1 MRKEQGTRKSPKRR
15 GGSIRGVE
23 CGLCVRYI
31 HWVAKDSQTS
41 ARGVFESWANSR
53 QAPSAGVR
61 RLSDRSVDG
70 MRWHWKS
77 WCDFLDALPAPWD
90 AAQPDHVDRF
100 LRTLQGS
107 RVVAR
112 VTDSAGQARSLR
124 GAASGVT
131 RMRYA
136 RLLQDVYS
144 YALVQGLVRRNPI
157 APRAIS
163 AERGDSL
170 VFSAPLL
177 HQLITAARD
186 REEIDWIAARDA
198 VLVLLM
204 SQLALTVSELRS
216 LTLADVVHPQVS
228 SAGPMR
234 WAAQSEIPGT
244 AARSPVRVQI
254 SGSRRRPHLAR
265 SLEVPQPA
273 RDALTRWLELRLAQL
288 PAAASRART
297 APLFVSRKGF
307 GQLTA
312 KTVFLVANSHIRRV
326 LGPAFSGPSGELEL
340 KHAGPAALR
349 NSCLDA
355 WLAAPGADAQDVAE
369 RAGLKDAASLAR
381 LRSEA
386 SEVDRLKEPAP
397 TEISLGSSARQSGE
411 NHATPLAKQPGRA
424 RTQHP

>member
-1 MRKEQGTRKSPKRR
+1 VS
-15 GGSIRGVE
+15 
-23 CGLCVRYI
+23 
-31 HWVAKDSQTS
+31 KDSQTS
-41 ARGVFESWANSR
+41 ARGVFESWARSR

-61 RLSDRSVDG
+61 RLSDRSVAG

-77 WCDFLDALPAPWD
+77 WCDFLDALPARWD

-112 VTDSAGQARSLR
+112 VTDPAGQARSLR
-124 GAASGVT
+124 GTASGVT

-144 YALVQGLVRRNPI
+144 YALVHGLVRRNPI
-157 APRAIS
+157 EPRAIT
-163 AERGDSL
+163 ADRGDSL

-177 HQLITAARD
+177 HRLITAARD
-186 REEIDWIAARDA
+186 REETDWIAARDT

-204 SQLALTVSELRS
+204 SQLALTVAELRA
-216 LTLADVVHPQVS
+216 LTLGDLVHPQVS
-228 SAGPMR
+228 STGPLR
-234 WAAQSEIPGT
+234 WVSQSEIPGT

-254 SGSRRRPHLAR
+254 SGLRRRPHLAR

-273 RDALTRWLELRLAQL
+273 RDALTHWLELRLVRL

-297 APLFVSRKGF
+297 APLFLSRKGF

-312 KTVFLVANSHIRRV
+312 KTVFLVANTHIRRV
-326 LGPAFSGPSGELEL
+326 LGPAFSRPSGELEL

-381 LRSEA
+381 LRSQA
-386 SEVDRLKEPAP
+386 SGAGRFSEPTR
-397 TEISLGSSARQSGE
+397 TELSLGSSAPQSGE
-411 NHATPLAKQPGRA
+411 NPAAPLPKKAARA

>member
-1 MRKEQGTRKSPKRR
+1 LR
-15 GGSIRGVE
+15 
-23 CGLCVRYI
+23 VRYI
-31 HWVAKDSQTS
+31 QWVAKDSQTS

-100 LRTLQGS
+100 MRTLQGS

-112 VTDSAGQARSLR
+112 VTDPAGQARSLR
-124 GAASGVT
+124 GTASGVT

-157 APRAIS
+157 EPRAIT
-163 AERGDSL
+163 ADRGDSL

-177 HQLITAARD
+177 HRLITAARD
-186 REEIDWIAARDA
+186 REETDWIAARDT
-198 VLVLLM
+198 VLILLM
-204 SQLALTVSELRS
+204 TQVALTVAELRA
-216 LTLADVVHPQVS
+216 LTLGDLVHPQVS
-228 SAGPMR
+228 STGALR
-234 WAAQSEIPGT
+234 WVSQSEIPGT
-244 AARSPVRVQI
+244 TSRSPVRVQI

-312 KTVFLVANSHIRRV
+312 KTVFLVANTHIRRV

-355 WLAAPGADAQDVAE
+355 WLAAPGADAQEVAE

-386 SEVDRLKEPAP
+386 SGAGRLSEPTR
-397 TEISLGSSARQSGE
+397 TELSLGSSARQSGE
-411 NHATPLAKQPGRA
+411 NPAAPLAKQPRRA

>member
-1 MRKEQGTRKSPKRR
+1 
-15 GGSIRGVE
+15 
-23 CGLCVRYI
+23 
-31 HWVAKDSQTS
+31 VAKDSQIS
-41 ARGVFESWANSR
+41 ARGVFESWALSR

-61 RLSDRSVDG
+61 RLSDRSVAG

-77 WCDFLDALPAPWD
+77 WCDFLDALPARWD

-112 VTDSAGQARSLR
+112 VTDPAGQARSLR
-124 GAASGVT
+124 GTASGVT

-157 APRAIS
+157 EPRAIS

-186 REEIDWIAARDA
+186 REEMDWIAARDT
-198 VLVLLM
+198 VIILLM
-204 SQLALTVSELRS
+204 SQLALTVAELRALNS
-216 LTLADVVHPQVS
+216 GDVVHPQVA
-228 SAGPMR
+228 SAGPLR
-234 WAAQSEIPGT
+234 WVSQAEIPGT
-244 AARSPVRVQI
+244 ASRSPVRVQI
-254 SGSRRRPHLAR
+254 SGSRQRPHLAR

-273 RDALTRWLELRLAQL
+273 RDALTRWLELRLAHL

-312 KTVFLVANSHIRRV
+312 KTVFLVANTHIRRV

-355 WLAAPGADAQDVAE
+355 WLCVPGADAQDIAE

-381 LRSEA
+381 LRSETA
-386 SEVDRLKEPAP
+386 GSGRLTEPAP
-397 TEISLGSSARQSGE
+397 TEMSSPASSARQSGE
-411 NHATPLAKQPGRA
+411 NPATPLANQPGRS

>member
-1 MRKEQGTRKSPKRR
+1 MTE
-15 GGSIRGVE
+15 
-23 CGLCVRYI
+23 
-31 HWVAKDSQTS
+31 DSQTS
-41 ARGVFESWANSR
+41 ARGVFESWARSR

-61 RLSDRSVDG
+61 RLSDRSVAG

-77 WCDFLDALPAPWD
+77 WCDFLDALPARWE

-100 LRTLQGS
+100 LRSLQGS

-112 VTDSAGQARSLR
+112 VTDPAGQARSLR
-124 GAASGVT
+124 GTASGVT

-157 APRAIS
+157 EPRAIS

-186 REEIDWIAARDA
+186 REESDWIAARDT
-198 VLVLLM
+198 VLILLM
-204 SQLALTVSELRS
+204 AQLALTVAELRA
-216 LTLADVVHPQVS
+216 LTVGDVVHPQAS
-228 SAGPMR
+228 AAGPLR
-234 WAAQSEIPGT
+234 WVSQSELPGT

-273 RDALTRWLELRLAQL
+273 RDALTRWLELRLGRL
-288 PAAASRART
+288 PSAASRART

-312 KTVFLVANSHIRRV
+312 KTVFLVANTHIRRV
-326 LGPAFSGPSGELEL
+326 LGPAFSGPTGELEL

-355 WLAAPGADAQDVAE
+355 WLTVPGADAQDVAE

-381 LRSEA
+381 LRSEPA
-386 SEVDRLKEPAP
+386 EAVRLSEPAQ
-397 TEISLGSSARQSGE
+397 TELSLGSSAPQSGE
-411 NHATPLAKQPGRA
+411 NPAAPLAKQPGRS
-424 RTQHP
+424 RTQDS